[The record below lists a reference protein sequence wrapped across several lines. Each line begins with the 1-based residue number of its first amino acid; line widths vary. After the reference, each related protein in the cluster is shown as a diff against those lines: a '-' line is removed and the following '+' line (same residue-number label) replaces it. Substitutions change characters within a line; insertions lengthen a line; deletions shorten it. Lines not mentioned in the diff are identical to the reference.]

1 MTHIELAK
9 YLQHK
14 LYSDRSTIDEAYEY
28 AWSIAK
34 GTDNP
39 GAVMTAVH
47 VVVNTICNEL
57 LKKEQLS

>member
-14 LYSDRSTIDEAYEY
+14 MFSDRETIDEAFEY
-28 AWSIAK
+28 AYMVAK
-34 GTDNP
+34 ATDNP
-39 GAVMTAVH
+39 AAVMTAVH

-57 LKKEQLS
+57 LKKS